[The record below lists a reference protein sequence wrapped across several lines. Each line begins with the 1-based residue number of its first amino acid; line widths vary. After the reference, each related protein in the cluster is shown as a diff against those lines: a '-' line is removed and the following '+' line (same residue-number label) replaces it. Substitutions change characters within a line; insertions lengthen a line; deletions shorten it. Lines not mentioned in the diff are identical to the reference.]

1 MTEPDDTADF
11 RRFGKWSVSGV
22 PHRGWSCIDIEDLG
36 SPEAVCEMCERQDI
50 RYVHAM
56 QHPNYPE
63 TLHCGCIC
71 AGHME
76 EDVERARRREASM
89 KNAARRR
96 AAWPDRKAWR
106 QSRQGNLVISD
117 QGYHVTIFER
127 ADGWHGVI
135 QRSATGYKR
144 FSRRVYSSQRAAQ
157 LAAFDA
163 ILFLLQEQ

>member
-11 RRFGKWSVSGV
+11 RRFGKWSVPGI

-56 QHPNYPE
+56 QHPDYPE

-96 AAWPDRKAWR
+96 AAW
-106 QSRQGNLVISD
+106 
-117 QGYHVTIFER
+117 
-127 ADGWHGVI
+127 
-135 QRSATGYKR
+135 RSC
-144 FSRRVYSSQRAAQ
+144 
-157 LAAFDA
+157 
-163 ILFLLQEQ
+163 